1 MTQPQPQLSP
11 RRDHQIL
18 REHRQ
23 LLRLTTKLRRTFD
36 TVERLQAKIASLLLR
51 SGS

>member
-1 MTQPQPQLSP
+1 MTPPQHSSRH
-11 RRDHQIL
+11 RRFV

-23 LLRLTTKLRRTFD
+23 LTRLTAKLRRTFD
-36 TVERLQAKIASLLLR
+36 TVERLQAKITQLLLR

>member
-1 MTQPQPQLSP
+1 MTQLQHSS
-11 RRDHQIL
+11 RDRSRSL

-36 TVERLQAKIASLLLR
+36 TVERLQAKITQLLLR
-51 SGS
+51 SGA

>member
-1 MTQPQPQLSP
+1 MIQPQPQLSP

-36 TVERLQAKIASLLLR
+36 TVERLQAKIVHLLLR

>member
-1 MTQPQPQLSP
+1 MTSLQHSTRHH
-11 RRDHQIL
+11 RRVL
-18 REHRQ
+18 CEHRQ

-36 TVERLQAKIASLLLR
+36 TVERLQARIARLLLR

>member
-1 MTQPQPQLSP
+1 MTQPQPSP
-11 RRDHQIL
+11 RRHHQTL